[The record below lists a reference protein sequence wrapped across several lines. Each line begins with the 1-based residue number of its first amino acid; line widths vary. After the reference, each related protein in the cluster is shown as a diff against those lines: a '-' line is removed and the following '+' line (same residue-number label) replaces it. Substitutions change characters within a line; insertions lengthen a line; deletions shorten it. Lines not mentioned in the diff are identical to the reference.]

1 MFEDPHEHRTQTQWR
16 GLWCL
21 EMKPI
26 QSLVSQVS
34 GQTAT
39 QHHSLELREPLS
51 SDTIENR
58 PNMLSKKVFLEWNF
72 CIRTHLAA
80 KANLV
85 IDTTTLWAV
94 WLGLQWICQPNH
106 MYTSLEILHLAW
118 TLKNVFKSTPVRV
131 HTIIL
136 LI

>member
-1 MFEDPHEHRTQTQWR
+1 MKKIFANKGKYHRRCNIGGWECSKDPHVHRTQTQWR

-39 QHHSLELREPLS
+39 QDHSLELREPLS

-58 PNMLSKKVFLEWNF
+58 PNTLSKKVFLEWNF

-80 KANLV
+80 KTNLV

-94 WLGLQWICQPNH
+94 WLGH
-106 MYTSLEILHLAW
+106 
-118 TLKNVFKSTPVRV
+118 
-131 HTIIL
+131 
-136 LI
+136 